1 MNLGVPLFSETPIW
15 IHCVFWRFE
24 TTQALL
30 SGSKPG
36 AREGNEKN
44 FIESV
49 PNSSVKDVNFS
60 PSLRVFYW
68 HPDWS
73 GKTQIIK
80 QIQRE
85 TRSEAQPQR
94 VFLRGLSL
102 AQISNC
108 LGHPEMFSAANIRK
122 FPRRI
127 VLFFK
132 PKGHSVLG

>member
-85 TRSEAQPQR
+85 TRSEAKQP
-94 VFLRGLSL
+94 VFLLGLSL

-108 LGHPEMFSAANIRK
+108 LGHPEHVFLE
-122 FPRRI
+122 PRSI

-132 PKGHSVLG
+132 PKSHNVLG